1 MLFHFLSDFPTRR
14 TSPKVRGT
22 MLSFSLQHQLQAST
36 SLRNEDIGVYEKHP
50 AHGRTLININIVDIL
65 VYSARQ
71 EPGNMRG
78 MVGSGEGPRIS
89 SKSTVLKP
97 PARLWDAALPH
108 LATPVPALPAMETK
122 SQALSALS
130 NKHSIYCGSLK
141 VCGRF
146 GRTDSTFLLPPLPGL
161 H

>member
-97 PARLWDAALPH
+97 PARLWDAALPPSCH
-108 LATPVPALPAMETK
+108 TCSSSSCYGNQKPSAKRFIKQTQYLLRLP
-122 SQALSALS
+122 Q
-130 NKHSIYCGSLK
+130 
-141 VCGRF
+141 
-146 GRTDSTFLLPPLPGL
+146 GL
-161 H
+161 R